1 LISPV
6 FDVPLLLSE
15 GEKRVLVASDIH
27 IGLEHELMLGG
38 ITIPSQTDKI
48 LSRILEFLKAI
59 KPDRLVLL
67 GDVKHNVPRTS
78 WRERREIPE
87 FLANLSSVVGV
98 DIVPGN
104 HDSDLADMAPSGVR
118 MHPSTGFVLDGIGYF
133 HGHTWPDHR
142 VLRAD
147 RLVAGHLHPA
157 IRLLD
162 PLGHATVRPVWA
174 KAQLQAE
181 ATAKHYALEPLPGSC
196 DHLRNHEII
205 IAPAFNHLCGGL
217 ALNEPIDDPHG
228 PLMAMIDWDSARIF
242 LLDGTELGTLFEIRS
257 ALNPR

>member
-1 LISPV
+1 M
-6 FDVPLLLSE
+6 
-15 GEKRVLVASDIH
+15 LVAADIH

-38 ITIPSQTDKI
+38 ITIPGQTDKI
-48 LSRILEFLKAI
+48 LYRMLEYLRAI

-67 GDVKHNVPRTS
+67 GDVKHNVPKTS
-78 WRERREIPE
+78 WREWREIPK
-87 FLANLSSVVGV
+87 FLADLSSFVDV

-104 HDSDLADMAPSGVR
+104 HDSDLADMAPPGVR

-133 HGHTWPDHR
+133 HGHTWPDER

-157 IRLLD
+157 IRLED

-174 KAQLQAE
+174 KAQLLARVAAE
-181 ATAKHYALEPLPGSC
+181 HYALSIDCLS
-196 DHLRNHEII
+196 DREII

-217 ALNEPIDDPHG
+217 ALNEPMDDPHG
-228 PLMAMIDWDSARIF
+228 PLMAMVDWDDARIY
-242 LLDGTELGTLFEIRS
+242 LLDGMELGTLFEIKS
-257 ALNPR
+257 ALNTRPGR